1 MAGPSES
8 KRARGRALS
17 ICRINIREYGPEGVI
32 GVWWQ
37 VVIGVVSGLVVV
49 YAVLLTFLWRASR
62 HGPDAMTL
70 REALRLLPD
79 VVRLLHRLAR
89 DHELPRGVR
98 VRLAILLLYLASPID
113 LIPDFIPVL
122 GYADDAIV
130 VALALRSVVRTA
142 GPDALT
148 RHWPGTPEGLQAVMR
163 LAGITRLELP

>member
-1 MAGPSES
+1 
-8 KRARGRALS
+8 
-17 ICRINIREYGPEGVI
+17 VI
-32 GVWWQ
+32 GVWPQ
-37 VVIGVVSGLVVV
+37 FLFGVGSGLVMV
-49 YAVLLTFLWRASR
+49 YAVLLTLLWRASR

-98 VRLAILLLYLASPID
+98 IRLTLLLLYLASPID
-113 LIPDFIPVL
+113 LIPDFIPML

-130 VALALRSVVRTA
+130 VAVALRSVVRTA
-142 GPDALT
+142 GTEALT

-163 LAGITRLELP
+163 LAGITERERP